1 VLATLALG
9 IGAATAI
16 FSAVDAVLLKPL
28 PFRDPEQLLVIWEKS
43 PAHDRYRMFVARGN
57 FWEWRGASRTIAG
70 MAAIQGAHLNLTG
83 GPNGHVEPEELKA
96 ERVSADLFP
105 LLGVQPVV
113 GRVFRPEEDLPGH
126 TNFALLSHSLWQ
138 RRFGADRAI
147 AGKAIRL
154 RDQSYTVVGV
164 LPAGFSVLDSD
175 VDLWLPLGFNPGD
188 TRAAGA
194 RVLTVIGRLKPGVSI
209 EQAKSEM
216 ETIGDRLERA
226 SPAMNSGWRPSLFP
240 IRDELAGKT
249 RQPLLVLFAAVGC
262 LLLISCANVANLLL
276 ARAATRR
283 KEMAVRSAL
292 GAARSR
298 IAAQLLSE
306 SIMLGLSG
314 GAAGLVLAWAGVALV
329 HRFAPATIP
338 QLQAARVDG
347 RVFLF
352 ALAVSL
358 ATGLLFGILPAMQTV
373 GPHLNLAL
381 TESGRGGTASRA
393 GRVAR
398 GVLVVIEVALAV
410 VVLIGAG
417 LLVRSFVGLRAT
429 NLGFRPDRVLT
440 LRLPMAGGRN
450 GAPDRRIALI
460 HQVSDRLAVLPG
472 VLSVGATSALPL
484 IGLDVGATFSVQAQ
498 PAPPPD
504 QRPMGLIRFVSG
516 SYFGTLGIRLV
527 AGRTFADSD
536 TPEAPAAILVNQT
549 LARRFFRGQNP
560 LGQHVVLDTMPQR
573 TVEVVGV
580 AGDVKAEKVE
590 GDDWPT
596 IYVPY
601 TQLPPATISMV
612 VRTAGEP
619 GPQAPSVER
628 VVHEIDA
635 DLPVAD
641 VRPMEAIVDRAIAE
655 PRFDTAVMVLLA
667 VVAFML
673 AAVGIY
679 GLISYDV
686 NGRIHEIGIRM
697 ALGAQARDVLWLVV
711 GQGARLAA
719 CGIAVGLAAAFA
731 LTRWMEAMLY
741 GVNPRDFRTL
751 AAVSLLLGLVALA
764 ASYLPSRR
772 AMALDPMAALRHE

>member
-1 VLATLALG
+1 
-9 IGAATAI
+9 
-16 FSAVDAVLLKPL
+16 
-28 PFRDPEQLLVIWEKS
+28 
-43 PAHDRYRMFVARGN
+43 
-57 FWEWRGASRTIAG
+57 
-70 MAAIQGAHLNLTG
+70 
-83 GPNGHVEPEELKA
+83 
-96 ERVSADLFP
+96 
-105 LLGVQPVV
+105 
-113 GRVFRPEEDLPGH
+113 
-126 TNFALLSHSLWQ
+126 
-138 RRFGADRAI
+138 
-147 AGKAIRL
+147 
-154 RDQSYTVVGV
+154 
-164 LPAGFSVLDSD
+164 
-175 VDLWLPLGFNPGD
+175 
-188 TRAAGA
+188 
-194 RVLTVIGRLKPGVSI
+194 
-209 EQAKSEM
+209 
-216 ETIGDRLERA
+216 
-226 SPAMNSGWRPSLFP
+226 
-240 IRDELAGKT
+240 
-249 RQPLLVLFAAVGC
+249 
-262 LLLISCANVANLLL
+262 
-276 ARAATRR
+276 
-283 KEMAVRSAL
+283 
-292 GAARSR
+292 
-298 IAAQLLSE
+298 
-306 SIMLGLSG
+306 
-314 GAAGLVLAWAGVALV
+314 
-329 HRFAPATIP
+329 
-338 QLQAARVDG
+338 
-347 RVFLF
+347 
-352 ALAVSL
+352 
-358 ATGLLFGILPAMQTV
+358 
-373 GPHLNLAL
+373 
-381 TESGRGGTASRA
+381 
-393 GRVAR
+393 
-398 GVLVVIEVALAV
+398 
-410 VVLIGAG
+410 
-417 LLVRSFVGLRAT
+417 
-429 NLGFRPDRVLT
+429 
-440 LRLPMAGGRN
+440 MAGGRN